1 MTTTLTPPPMSDE
14 QMTEVLNPMCG
25 DPSIAAAL
33 FQLSKDEYEA
43 ILAAR
48 DAQWLSLV
56 GELQSDA
63 ERLDWMEKRLRGAS
77 DSERYLPF
85 RVYWGD
91 GRGIRKAID
100 AARGEKGGV

>member
-1 MTTTLTPPPMSDE
+1 MTTDLKPPPMTLPTAGLVYMGLTGLPEHAYSAQ
-14 QMTEVLNPMCG
+14 QMRDFE
-25 DPSIAAAL
+25 
-33 FQLSKDEYEA
+33 
-43 ILAAR
+43 AAR
-48 DAQWLSLV
+48 DAQWLALV
-56 GELQSDA
+56 GELQRDA

-100 AARGEKGGV
+100 AAREKGGV